1 MTNPEWTIFHAVQS
15 IIQNTNLGSKCDRFR
30 RVWEPTYVILY
41 RESRETSNPR
51 EDVSIGSVGSAPG
64 SRRGSTLPQLPITN
78 NTQCSMD
85 EVLQLVRQLFINC
98 RGEQATKKSVDHP
111 LTKTVDNPL
120 NKQNFLS
127 KKITNKVVTQLQ
139 VTFIYIFL

>member
-1 MTNPEWTIFHAVQS
+1 
-15 IIQNTNLGSKCDRFR
+15 
-30 RVWEPTYVILY
+30 
-41 RESRETSNPR
+41 
-51 EDVSIGSVGSAPG
+51 
-64 SRRGSTLPQLPITN
+64 
-78 NTQCSMD
+78 MD

-120 NKQNFLS
+120 TKQNFLS

-139 VTFIYIFL
+139 VTFIYIFFNLNCEDLRLQSCNWSERLTHHL